1 MLAKVCLTKANLTKA
16 SLTGNKGAL
25 TKGSLSKWSL
35 TKVSLTGR
43 GVTKVIT
50 EQLADRPA
58 LASRLTR
65 LCARLT
71 ALGASRCTGM
81 AYVELGRWWS
91 FRRSGHINSPKNG
104 GIFGGV

>member
-1 MLAKVCLTKANLTKA
+1 MLAKVY
-16 SLTGNKGAL
+16 L
-25 TKGSLSKWSL
+25 TKGSL
-35 TKVSLTGR
+35 TKGNLSDP

-58 LASRLTR
+58 LASRLRR
-65 LCARLT
+65 LGARLT